1 MTSPASTD
9 ERAALIETAAR
20 ALREAQEQRTA
31 IAPLT
36 STFEN
41 IDVSVAYAIQQQ
53 NIALRLADG
62 DLIRGHKVGLSSRAM
77 QQMLGVTEP
86 DFGHLL
92 SSMFY
97 FEGEAMPAESL
108 MQPRAEIEVA
118 FVLGRPLVGPG
129 VTVADVLRATEF
141 VLPSIE
147 VVDSRIRDWKLTLC
161 DTVADN
167 ASSGA
172 VVLGGSPTLL
182 TDVDVRL
189 IGATLRSNGRLRET
203 GVSGAVLSNPAV
215 AVAWL
220 ANTLS
225 RFETSLEP
233 GHVILPGSCTRMI
246 PIEPGDVIR
255 ADFDRLGSV
264 SIAMTGKGRHS

>member
-1 MTSPASTD
+1 MTSIPPQTAPAAVI
-9 ERAALIETAAR
+9 EAAAL
-20 ALREAQEQRTA
+20 ALRRAEHDRVA
-31 IAPLT
+31 IEPLT
-36 STFEN
+36 ATFEG
-41 IDVSVAYAIQQQ
+41 IDVATAYAIQQR
-53 NIALRLADG
+53 NIAIRCSEG
-62 DLIRGHKVGLSSRAM
+62 DLVRGHKVGLSSRAM
-77 QQMLGVTEP
+77 QQMLGVDTP

-97 FEGEAMPAESL
+97 FEGDEMPADRL

-118 FVLGRPLVGPG
+118 FVLGRPLIGPG
-129 VTVADVLRATEF
+129 VSVADVIRATEF

-147 VVDSRIRDWKLTLC
+147 VVASRIRNWQLTLP

-172 VVLGGSPTLL
+172 VVLGGSPTRLG
-182 TDVDVRL
+182 DIDVRL
-189 IGATLRSNGRLRET
+189 IGATLRSNGSLRET

-220 ANTLS
+220 ANTLAA
-225 RFETSLEP
+225 FETGLEP

-246 PIEPGDVIR
+246 PIGPGDVVR

-264 SIAMTGKGRHS
+264 SITMTGDRDR